1 MRTAAKVGIAAGATL
16 AGLSLFSTVL
26 ARRSE
31 KLVPP
36 DGRLVNVDGHPIH
49 LIDRGEGPAIVMV
62 HGLGGQ
68 MRNFNYG
75 VVDALAERHR
85 VVVIDRPGSGYSPP
99 IVEGDAGISRQ
110 AALVAALIE
119 TLGLDQPMLVGHSYG
134 GAVSMALALNDPG
147 LVRGL
152 ALIAPLT
159 QPIPALPA
167 AIAAITH
174 APFPARLAFAAAVGS
189 PFSQLNR
196 NRVLAQ
202 VFAPEPVAPD
212 FKTRGGGALSRRPG
226 AIAAVA
232 GDIANARTELTE
244 LAGRYRT
251 LALPVS
257 ILFARGDKLLD
268 PAEHGEKT
276 AASITNGRCELVEGG
291 HMLPVTQ
298 PELVTRF
305 IAAAAG

>member
-1 MRTAAKVGIAAGATL
+1 VRTAAKVGIAAGTTL
-16 AGLSLFSTVL
+16 AGLTLFSTML

-36 DGRLVNVDGHPIH
+36 DGQLVDVDGQPIH
-49 LIDRGEGPAIVMV
+49 LVDRGEGPAIVMV

-85 VVVIDRPGSGYSPP
+85 VVVIDRPGSGYSPA
-99 IVEGDAGISRQ
+99 VLGSDAGITRQ
-110 AALVAALIE
+110 AALVAGLIE

-134 GAVSMALALNDPG
+134 GAVSLALALNHPG

-159 QPIPALPA
+159 QPLPALPVA
-167 AIAAITH
+167 IGAIAH
-174 APFPARLAFAAAVGS
+174 APFAARLAFAATIGS
-189 PFSQLNR
+189 PFSQINR
-196 NRVLAQ
+196 DRMLAQ

-212 FKTRGGGALSRRPG
+212 FKTRGGGALSRRPR

-232 GDIANARTELTE
+232 GDIANARQELTDM
-244 LAGRYRT
+244 AGRYRT
-251 LALPVS
+251 LTLPVS
-257 ILFARGDKLLD
+257 ILFGRGDQLLD
-268 PAEHGEKT
+268 PAEHGEQT
-276 AASITNGRCELVEGG
+276 ADAIANGRCELVEGG

-298 PELVTRF
+298 PELVARF
-305 IAAAAG
+305 IEAAAG